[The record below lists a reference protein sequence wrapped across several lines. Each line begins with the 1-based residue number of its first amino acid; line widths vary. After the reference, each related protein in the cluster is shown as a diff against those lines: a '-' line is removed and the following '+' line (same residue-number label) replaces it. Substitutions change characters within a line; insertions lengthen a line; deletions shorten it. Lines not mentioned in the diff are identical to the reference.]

1 MGIAWLEGTSTN
13 GKSSIPFYT
22 RVVAFI
28 LQLSNLCGGFEELLA
43 LVLFLS
49 GVGFGIRS
57 RFTTTSLSNNQHVKV
72 RRSIIRSPMTVCLV
86 AAAIVFRAR
95 PRAIQWS
102 LSASDYYTLSVP
114 IHVKN
119 NGGKDHQD
127 INIKN
132 IQNSKQLLSPSPP
145 LRNELQTQG
154 KFFRDA
160 LNRVTILRGVNL
172 GGNSKLPTL
181 PYSGETFREKNTL
194 HVDPKKI
201 SFVGRPFELKNAN
214 EHFGRLAAWGFT
226 FLRLQITWEAVEHEG
241 PGIYDQD
248 YLMYLKKLCRIAN
261 TYGIK
266 IFIDPHQD
274 VWSRFTGGSGAP
286 QWTLEKVGFNV
297 TNLHDSGAAFV
308 HQEWVSNGNNNRNNH
323 GNNNGNNGNNGNN
336 EKGSTKSRNK
346 NNDDN
351 ELPGQ
356 VWGHNYAR
364 AASAT
369 MFTLFFGG
377 RDFAP
382 NLIIDG
388 VNVQDYLQNA
398 YCRAMSEVAQVLK
411 NEKNVV
417 GFDTLNEPNNGY
429 IGYDNIN
436 DIHIPVPFL
445 WDMVP
450 FSMMAMAAGFEYQ
463 DVAFYPTPAT

>member
-1 MGIAWLEGTSTN
+1 M
-13 GKSSIPFYT
+13 
-22 RVVAFI
+22 
-28 LQLSNLCGGFEELLA
+28 
-43 LVLFLS
+43 
-49 GVGFGIRS
+49 
-57 RFTTTSLSNNQHVKV
+57 
-72 RRSIIRSPMTVCLV
+72 
-86 AAAIVFRAR
+86 
-95 PRAIQWS
+95 
-102 LSASDYYTLSVP
+102 
-114 IHVKN
+114 
-119 NGGKDHQD
+119 
-127 INIKN
+127 
-132 IQNSKQLLSPSPP
+132 
-145 LRNELQTQG
+145 
-154 KFFRDA
+154 
-160 LNRVTILRGVNL
+160 
-172 GGNSKLPTL
+172 
-181 PYSGETFREKNTL
+181 
-194 HVDPKKI
+194 
-201 SFVGRPFELKNAN
+201 
-214 EHFGRLAAWGFT
+214 
-226 FLRLQITWEAVEHEG
+226 
-241 PGIYDQD
+241 
-248 YLMYLKKLCRIAN
+248 
-261 TYGIK
+261 
-266 IFIDPHQD
+266 
-274 VWSRFTGGSGAP
+274 WSRFTGGSGAP

-351 ELPGQ
+351 ELQGQ